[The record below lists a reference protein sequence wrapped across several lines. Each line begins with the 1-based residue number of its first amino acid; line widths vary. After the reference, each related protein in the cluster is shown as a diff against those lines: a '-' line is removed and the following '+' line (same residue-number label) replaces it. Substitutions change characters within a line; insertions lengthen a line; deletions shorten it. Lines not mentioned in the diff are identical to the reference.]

1 MYYIQRYNVKTKVDQ
16 RETNNNPSVMRFLD
30 ADYMGSAEF
39 EFGTLNRS
47 WINMIENLPKI
58 HRLDLAFKSS
68 SVTKEVPMFVIAEE
82 SQLDSIKDELNKHL
96 DGKRVGKLTKERTG
110 LWETF
115 KHHYI
120 EKQERT
126 WGHADLWQDV
136 SPFVQSANPDTRSV
150 VFGLDPKLVIRVYL
164 ELLRTKLMLDKEPT
178 VYIGDLVYV
187 QRGAKVIKAKVVDI
201 GNNFTYTLSHFQT
214 RMVVSV
220 FDNTLSHSQTRM
232 VVSVFDI
239 LAVKDVQDDSFVK
252 MIGDLDTSTPTL

>member
-1 MYYIQRYNVKTKVDQ
+1 MYYIQRYTVKTKVGQ

-201 GNNFTYTLSHFQT
+201 GNNFTYTLTHFQT
-214 RMVVSV
+214 RMVVSM